1 VDKSKSNKFG
11 GKPIARRSYDSD
23 FKKEAVR
30 LSEKKG
36 VKTVA
41 LELGISQPT
50 LSKWRKQILNP
61 KAPRDNSDL
70 SYEEL
75 LKRNKKLEK
84 EIGYLKD
91 IAEVLKKS
99 TAFFSKDYLGD
110 SE

>member
-1 VDKSKSNKFG
+1 MDSSKSK
-11 GKPIARRSYDSD
+11 KPKGQQGQRRSYSTD

-36 VKTVA
+36 VKAIA
-41 LELGISQPT
+41 LELGVSQPT
-50 LSKWRKQILNP
+50 ISKWRKQLLNP
-61 KAPRDNSDL
+61 KAPKDNSDL

-75 LKRNKKLEK
+75 LKRNRQLEK
-84 EIGYLKD
+84 ENGYLKD

>member
-1 VDKSKSNKFG
+1 VDNKKSK
-11 GKPIARRSYDSD
+11 KPGSKEIARRNYSAD

-41 LELGISQPT
+41 LELGLSQPT
-50 LSKWRKQILNP
+50 LSKWRKQFLNP
-61 KAPRDNSDL
+61 KVPKDNSDL

-75 LKRNKKLEK
+75 LKRNHQLEK
-84 EIGYLKD
+84 ENGYLKD

>member
-1 VDKSKSNKFG
+1 MKEDKSKPSDSKAI
-11 GKPIARRSYDSD
+11 KRRNYSPE

-36 VKTVA
+36 VRAIA
-41 LELGISQPT
+41 LELGISQPS

-61 KAPRDNSDL
+61 KAKTSSKGL

-75 LKRNKKLEK
+75 LKRIKKLEK
-84 EIGYLKD
+84 ENGYLKD
-91 IAEVLKKS
+91 INDVLKKS
-99 TAFFSKDYLGD
+99 TAIFSKDHLGD

>member
-1 VDKSKSNKFG
+1 MDNKKSKNSVSKE
-11 GKPIARRSYDSD
+11 ISRRNYSSE

-36 VKTVA
+36 VKAVA
-41 LELGISQPT
+41 LELGVSQPT
-50 LSKWRKQILNP
+50 ISKWRKQLLNP
-61 KAPRDNSDL
+61 KAPKDNSDL

-75 LKRNKKLEK
+75 LKRNRQLEK